1 MSATDTTEAT
11 TATPSAA
18 GCQGSATATVTTAP
32 LQLLHA
38 DAHLLVVFK
47 PAGLL
52 VHRSALDAHEDE
64 DLVSRLREQLQA
76 PVWPAHRLDKGT
88 SGALLLA
95 RDASTAHRLAEAFAA
110 GAVHKRYRALV
121 RGWPADE
128 GLIDTPLARDPEE
141 PSTGQPLL
149 PAATRWRVL
158 QRLAWP
164 VSTRPGFALT
174 RGALVA
180 VWPLSGRRH
189 QIRRHF
195 KQLAHPLI
203 GDATHGKGPLN
214 RSLAAHFGHQRLW
227 LHAEALSLMHPVS
240 GLPLTVEAPCGPEW
254 HRPSADTTPPASQQD

>member
-1 MSATDTTEAT
+1 MSANAEPAVTGPAVDA
-11 TATPSAA
+11 PL
-18 GCQGSATATVTTAP
+18 GSAPTPAAP
-32 LQLLHA
+32 LTLLHA
-38 DAHLLVVFK
+38 DAHLLVVAK

-52 VHRSALDAHEDE
+52 VHRSALDAHEPD
-64 DLVSRLREQLQA
+64 DLVTRLQQQLQA
-76 PVWPAHRLDKGT
+76 RVWPVHRLDKGT

-95 RDASTAHRLAEAFAA
+95 LDAATAHHLAEAFAA

-128 GLIDTPLARDPEE
+128 GETDTPLARDPEA

-149 PAATRWRVL
+149 PAGTRWRVL
-158 QRLAWP
+158 QRLDWP
-164 VSTRPGFALT
+164 VCSRPGFAST

-180 VWPLSGRRH
+180 VWPLTGRRH

-214 RSLAAHFGHQRLW
+214 RALAAHFGQQRLW
-227 LHAEALSLMHPVS
+227 LHAESLSFTHPIS
-240 GLPLTVEAPCGPEW
+240 GQPLTIEAPAGAEWQRPEADPA
-254 HRPSADTTPPASQQD
+254 RP